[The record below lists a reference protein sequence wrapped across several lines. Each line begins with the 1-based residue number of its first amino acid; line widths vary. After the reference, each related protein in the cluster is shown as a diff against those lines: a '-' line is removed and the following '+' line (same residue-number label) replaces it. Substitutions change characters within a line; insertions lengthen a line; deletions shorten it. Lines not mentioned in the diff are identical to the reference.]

1 MVRHR
6 PLVNCRLL
14 KIERE
19 GEAMTLR
26 KQLIVGVCLIVMIA
40 LIVQLAGCGT
50 IIYPERRGQSSGK
63 IDVGITILDACWLIV
78 FIIPGLVAF
87 GVDFTTGAIY
97 LPSGRH
103 GATSPDIENVTVI
116 HVNPV
121 HLDERTIEDI
131 VMRYTGCRE
140 ALCLSSAETVVVD
153 SPDKIA
159 LTLAELRESGYR
171 TH

>member
-1 MVRHR
+1 
-6 PLVNCRLL
+6 
-14 KIERE
+14 
-19 GEAMTLR
+19 MTLR
-26 KQLIVGVCLIVMIA
+26 KQLIMGVCLIVAIA
-40 LIVQLAGCGT
+40 LLIQLAGCGT

-63 IDVGITILDACWLIV
+63 IDVGIAILDACWLIV

-97 LPSGRH
+97 VPSGRR
-103 GATSPDIENVTVI
+103 GATSPDIENVTVV
-116 HVNPV
+116 HVNPA

-140 ALCLSSAETVVVD
+140 VLCLSGTETVVVD

-159 LTLAELRESGYR
+159 SKLAELRESGYR